1 MDKYEYR
8 LKAEQIEKL
17 VKKKDYAGA
26 AKIADTIDWR
36 RVKNVNMLYIVS
48 EIYEAT
54 ERYGECMEILDIA
67 YDRAPVGRM
76 LLYRMT
82 EVCTKMNNFDEAIAL
97 YREFVKVAP
106 HDQSRYILKYQIYR
120 ERGSSLEDQI
130 KILNE
135 YKTHEYQEKWA
146 YELAALYDEAGMQ
159 EECVRECDEL
169 ILWFSEG
176 EYVAK
181 ALKLKQ
187 KYEPLTEAQ
196 KEKYHSEV
204 KGAPASIGGDDFEE
218 PEVTEFDPGRFNT
231 MNLQAELAGNLDE
244 LLQED
249 ATIDLPDLGFG
260 EAPSEEAEEPD
271 FREDGTIDLPD
282 LGFGEAPP
290 EEAEEPD
297 FREDGTI
304 ELPDLGFGEEPP
316 EKAEEPD
323 FREDGTIELPD
334 LGFGEEPPEK
344 AEEPD
349 FREDG
354 TIELPDLGFGEKPP
368 EKAEEPDFR
377 EDGTIELPDLGFGE
391 KPPEKA
397 EEPDFREDG
406 TIELPDLGF
415 GEEPPE
421 EAEEEPEPDFRE
433 DGTIELPDLGFGEA
447 PPEKA
452 EEPDFREDGTIE
464 LPDLGFGEAPPEKAE
479 EPDFREDGTIDL
491 PVFGFGEETPEE
503 TEEESEPEPNV
514 WKDGMIELPDSGFGS
529 GTAKETEEEISFPE
543 ETSESGHEGTEQLS
557 VNEILD
563 EWEQKKAKTEALLEA
578 GAREEQKRRE
588 KVKQETAELIKLIEG
603 VSDMIPEDVQRILQE
618 ADEERK
624 ARETASVITEDD
636 LPQDLDDEIEEEEE
650 EELAI
655 EFVEEPSSGS
665 EKKRLSGDTTSLN
678 MIQELERSL
687 AAEVSEMAIN
697 SGHLT
702 EEQAR
707 LFAYFTSVKGM
718 SQQLSVLFKGD
729 SREGMTNSSRGNLI
743 VTGKQG
749 NGKTTLAIDIVKAL
763 QKQQQIGG
771 NKLAK
776 ISGQKLNTKDVY
788 EVLTRLKGG
797 ALIIE
802 GAGGLSDATMMALS
816 LVMEADTGGLLVI
829 LEDTAEEIERLFHK
843 NKNFASKFEHSI
855 DIPVFTNDELVA
867 FGTSYALEQEYSF
880 DEFGKLALYDRIGSR
895 QTNDHLV
902 TVAEVKEIIDRA
914 IEHAEKAGVR
924 RILDRITRKSVD
936 EFGNRLLREADF
948 ME

>member
-1 MDKYEYR
+1 M
-8 LKAEQIEKL
+8 
-17 VKKKDYAGA
+17 
-26 AKIADTIDWR
+26 
-36 RVKNVNMLYIVS
+36 
-48 EIYEAT
+48 
-54 ERYGECMEILDIA
+54 
-67 YDRAPVGRM
+67 
-76 LLYRMT
+76 
-82 EVCTKMNNFDEAIAL
+82 
-97 YREFVKVAP
+97 
-106 HDQSRYILKYQIYR
+106 
-120 ERGSSLEDQI
+120 
-130 KILNE
+130 
-135 YKTHEYQEKWA
+135 
-146 YELAALYDEAGMQ
+146 
-159 EECVRECDEL
+159 
-169 ILWFSEG
+169 
-176 EYVAK
+176 
-181 ALKLKQ
+181 
-187 KYEPLTEAQ
+187 
-196 KEKYHSEV
+196 
-204 KGAPASIGGDDFEE
+204 
-218 PEVTEFDPGRFNT
+218 
-231 MNLQAELAGNLDE
+231 
-244 LLQED
+244 
-249 ATIDLPDLGFG
+249 
-260 EAPSEEAEEPD
+260 
-271 FREDGTIDLPD
+271 
-282 LGFGEAPP
+282 
-290 EEAEEPD
+290 
-297 FREDGTI
+297 
-304 ELPDLGFGEEPP
+304 
-316 EKAEEPD
+316 
-323 FREDGTIELPD
+323 
-334 LGFGEEPPEK
+334 
-344 AEEPD
+344 
-349 FREDG
+349 
-354 TIELPDLGFGEKPP
+354 
-368 EKAEEPDFR
+368 
-377 EDGTIELPDLGFGE
+377 
-391 KPPEKA
+391 
-397 EEPDFREDG
+397 
-406 TIELPDLGF
+406 
-415 GEEPPE
+415 
-421 EAEEEPEPDFRE
+421 EEEPEPDFRE
-433 DGTIELPDLGFGEA
+433 A
-447 PPEKA
+447 
-452 EEPDFREDGTIE
+452 GTIE

-636 LPQDLDDEIEEEEE
+636 LPQDLDDEIEEEEEEEE

-924 RILDRITRKSVD
+924 WILDRITRKSVD

>member
-304 ELPDLGFGEEPP
+304 DLPDLGFGEAPPEEAEEPDFREDGTIDLPDLGFGEEPP

-334 LGFGEEPPEK
+334 LGFGEEPPE
-344 AEEPD
+344 EV
-349 FREDG
+349 
-354 TIELPDLGFGEKPP
+354 
-368 EKAEEPDFR
+368 
-377 EDGTIELPDLGFGE
+377 
-391 KPPEKA
+391 
-397 EEPDFREDG
+397 
-406 TIELPDLGF
+406 
-415 GEEPPE
+415 
-421 EAEEEPEPDFRE
+421 EEEPEPDFRE
-433 DGTIELPDLGFGEA
+433 A
-447 PPEKA
+447 
-452 EEPDFREDGTIE
+452 GTIE

-636 LPQDLDDEIEEEEE
+636 LPQDLDDEIEEEEEEEE

>member
-159 EECVRECDEL
+159 EECARECDEL

-260 EAPSEEAEEPD
+260 EAPPEEAEEPD

-290 EEAEEPD
+290 EEAEEPDFREDGTIDLPDLGFGEAPPEKAEEPD

-344 AEEPD
+344 AEE
-349 FREDG
+349 
-354 TIELPDLGFGEKPP
+354 
-368 EKAEEPDFR
+368 
-377 EDGTIELPDLGFGE
+377 
-391 KPPEKA
+391 
-397 EEPDFREDG
+397 EPDFREDG

-421 EAEEEPEPDFRE
+421 KAEEPDFRE
-433 DGTIELPDLGFGEA
+433 DGTIELPVFGFGEE
-447 PPEKA
+447 PPE
-452 EEPDFREDGTIE
+452 EVEEEPEPDFREAGTIE

-529 GTAKETEEEISFPE
+529 GTAKETEKEISFPE

>member
-260 EAPSEEAEEPD
+260 EAPPEEAEEPD
-271 FREDGTIDLPD
+271 FREDGTID
-282 LGFGEAPP
+282 
-290 EEAEEPD
+290 
-297 FREDGTI
+297 
-304 ELPDLGFGEEPP
+304 
-316 EKAEEPD
+316 
-323 FREDGTIELPD
+323 
-334 LGFGEEPPEK
+334 
-344 AEEPD
+344 
-349 FREDG
+349 
-354 TIELPDLGFGEKPP
+354 
-368 EKAEEPDFR
+368 
-377 EDGTIELPDLGFGE
+377 
-391 KPPEKA
+391 
-397 EEPDFREDG
+397 
-406 TIELPDLGF
+406 
-415 GEEPPE
+415 
-421 EAEEEPEPDFRE
+421 
-433 DGTIELPDLGFGEA
+433 
-447 PPEKA
+447 
-452 EEPDFREDGTIE
+452 
-464 LPDLGFGEAPPEKAE
+464 
-479 EPDFREDGTIDL
+479 
-491 PVFGFGEETPEE
+491 
-503 TEEESEPEPNV
+503 
-514 WKDGMIELPDSGFGS
+514 LPDSGFGS

-588 KVKQETAELIKLIEG
+588 KVKQETAELIRLIEG

>member
-260 EAPSEEAEEPD
+260 EAPPEEAEEPD
-271 FREDGTIDLPD
+271 FREDGTIDLPV
-282 LGFGEAPP
+282 
-290 EEAEEPD
+290 
-297 FREDGTI
+297 
-304 ELPDLGFGEEPP
+304 LGFGEEPP

-334 LGFGEEPPEK
+334 LGFGEEPPE
-344 AEEPD
+344 E
-349 FREDG
+349 
-354 TIELPDLGFGEKPP
+354 
-368 EKAEEPDFR
+368 
-377 EDGTIELPDLGFGE
+377 
-391 KPPEKA
+391 A

-421 EAEEEPEPDFRE
+421 EAEEER
-433 DGTIELPDLGFGEA
+433 
-447 PPEKA
+447 
-452 EEPDFREDGTIE
+452 EPDFREDGTIE

-503 TEEESEPEPNV
+503 TEEESEPEPDV

-636 LPQDLDDEIEEEEE
+636 LPQDLDDEIEEEEEEEE

>member
-304 ELPDLGFGEEPP
+304 DLPDLGFGEAPPEEAEEPDFREDGTIDLPDLGFGEEPP

-349 FREDG
+349 FRE
-354 TIELPDLGFGEKPP
+354 
-368 EKAEEPDFR
+368 A
-377 EDGTIELPDLGFGE
+377 
-391 KPPEKA
+391 
-397 EEPDFREDG
+397 
-406 TIELPDLGF
+406 
-415 GEEPPE
+415 
-421 EAEEEPEPDFRE
+421 
-433 DGTIELPDLGFGEA
+433 
-447 PPEKA
+447 
-452 EEPDFREDGTIE
+452 GTIE

-650 EELAI
+650 EEEEELAI

-729 SREGMTNSSRGNLI
+729 SREGMTNSSKGNLI

>member
-260 EAPSEEAEEPD
+260 EAP
-271 FREDGTIDLPD
+271 
-282 LGFGEAPP
+282 P
-290 EEAEEPD
+290 EE
-297 FREDGTI
+297 
-304 ELPDLGFGEEPP
+304 
-316 EKAEEPD
+316 
-323 FREDGTIELPD
+323 
-334 LGFGEEPPEK
+334 
-344 AEEPD
+344 
-349 FREDG
+349 
-354 TIELPDLGFGEKPP
+354 
-368 EKAEEPDFR
+368 
-377 EDGTIELPDLGFGE
+377 
-391 KPPEKA
+391 
-397 EEPDFREDG
+397 
-406 TIELPDLGF
+406 
-415 GEEPPE
+415 
-421 EAEEEPEPDFRE
+421 
-433 DGTIELPDLGFGEA
+433 
-447 PPEKA
+447 
-452 EEPDFREDGTIE
+452 
-464 LPDLGFGEAPPEKAE
+464 AE

-491 PVFGFGEETPEE
+491 PVFGFGEETPKE

-636 LPQDLDDEIEEEEE
+636 LPQDLDDEIEEEEEEEE

>member
-260 EAPSEEAEEPD
+260 EAPPEEAEEPD

-290 EEAEEPD
+290 EKAEEPDFREDGTIDLPVLGFGEEPPEKAEEPD

-354 TIELPDLGFGEKPP
+354 TIELPDLGFGE
-368 EKAEEPDFR
+368 
-377 EDGTIELPDLGFGE
+377 
-391 KPPEKA
+391 
-397 EEPDFREDG
+397 
-406 TIELPDLGF
+406 
-415 GEEPPE
+415 EPPE
-421 EAEEEPEPDFRE
+421 EVEEEPEPDFRE
-433 DGTIELPDLGFGEA
+433 A
-447 PPEKA
+447 
-452 EEPDFREDGTIE
+452 GTIE

-636 LPQDLDDEIEEEEE
+636 LPQDLDDEIEEEEEEEE

>member
-17 VKKKDYAGA
+17 VKKKDYAA
-26 AKIADTIDWR
+26 AAEIADTIDWR
-36 RVKNVNMLYIVS
+36 RVKNVNMLYVVS
-48 EIYEAT
+48 EIYEET
-54 ERYGECMEILDIA
+54 ERYGECMEILDMA

-82 EVCTKMNNFDEAIAL
+82 EVCTRMHNFDEAISL
-97 YREFVKVAP
+97 YREFVKAAP
-106 HDQSRYILKYQIYR
+106 HDQSRFILKYQIYR

-146 YELAALYDEAGMQ
+146 YELASLYDEAGMPD
-159 EECVRECDEL
+159 ECVRECDEL

-196 KEKYHSEV
+196 QEKYQYEV
-204 KGAPASIGGDDFEE
+204 KDAVSSVREGGLEE
-218 PEVTEFDPGRFNT
+218 PEVTEFDTGRFNT
-231 MNLQAELAGNLDE
+231 MDLQAELAGNLDE

-249 ATIDLPDLGFG
+249 ATIDLPELDV
-260 EAPSEEAEEPD
+260 EETVEKPEKEPESEPD
-271 FREDGTIDLPD
+271 FREDGTIDLPE
-282 LGFGEAPP
+282 LGFGEDV
-290 EEAEEPD
+290 EEEEEEEPEPD

-304 ELPDLGFGEEPP
+304 ELPELGFGEEAEEESEEEP
-316 EKAEEPD
+316 EPEPDFREEGTIELPELGFGEDVEEEEEEPEEEPESEPD
-323 FREDGTIELPD
+323 FREDGTIELPE
-334 LGFGEEPPEK
+334 LGFG
-344 AEEPD
+344 
-349 FREDG
+349 
-354 TIELPDLGFGEKPP
+354 
-368 EKAEEPDFR
+368 
-377 EDGTIELPDLGFGE
+377 
-391 KPPEKA
+391 
-397 EEPDFREDG
+397 
-406 TIELPDLGF
+406 
-415 GEEPPE
+415 E

-433 DGTIELPDLGFGEA
+433 DGTIELPELGFTEEA
-447 PPEKA
+447 EQEA
-452 EEPDFREDGTIE
+452 EE
-464 LPDLGFGEAPPEKAE
+464 
-479 EPDFREDGTIDL
+479 
-491 PVFGFGEETPEE
+491 
-503 TEEESEPEPNV
+503 EPEPT
-514 WKDGMIELPDSGFGS
+514 
-529 GTAKETEEEISFPE
+529 GTGP
-543 ETSESGHEGTEQLS
+543 LS
-557 VNEILD
+557 VDEILD
-563 EWEQKKAKTEALLEA
+563 DWEQKKAKTEALLEA

-588 KVKQETAELIKLIEG
+588 KVKQETAELMKLIEG
-603 VSDMIPEDVQRILQE
+603 VSDVIPEDVQRILKE
-618 ADEERK
+618 ADEEK
-624 ARETASVITEDD
+624 KTKEEKKTEEAAVTENDS
-636 LPQDLDDEIEEEEE
+636 LQDLDAGIEEE

-655 EFVEEPSSGS
+655 EIVEDSSSGTG
-665 EKKRLSGDTTSLN
+665 KKKLSGDTTSLN

-687 AAEVSEMAIN
+687 AAEVSEMAVN

-702 EEQAR
+702 QEQAR

-729 SREGMTNSSRGNLI
+729 SRDEMTNSSRGNLI

-771 NKLAK
+771 NKVAK

-816 LVMEADTGGLLVI
+816 LAMETDTGGLLVI
-829 LEDTAEEIERLFHK
+829 LEDSAEEIERLFHK

-902 TVAEVKEIIDRA
+902 TVAEVKEIIDSA
-914 IEHAEKAGVR
+914 IEHAEKGSIRHV
-924 RILDRITRKSVD
+924 LNRITRRSVD

>member
-260 EAPSEEAEEPD
+260 EAPPEEAEEPD

-290 EEAEEPD
+290 EEAEEPDFREDGTIDLPDLGFGEAPPEKAEEPDFREDGTIDLPVLGFGEEPPEKAEEPD

-354 TIELPDLGFGEKPP
+354 TIELPDLGFGE
-368 EKAEEPDFR
+368 
-377 EDGTIELPDLGFGE
+377 
-391 KPPEKA
+391 
-397 EEPDFREDG
+397 
-406 TIELPDLGF
+406 
-415 GEEPPE
+415 EPPE
-421 EAEEEPEPDFRE
+421 EVEEEPEPDFRE
-433 DGTIELPDLGFGEA
+433 A
-447 PPEKA
+447 
-452 EEPDFREDGTIE
+452 GTIE

-636 LPQDLDDEIEEEEE
+636 LPQDLDDEIEEEEEEEE

>member
-1 MDKYEYR
+1 MRERKPEDKEQLMKGYVQG
-8 LKAEQIEKL
+8 KKSAAEN
-17 VKKKDYAGA
+17 GA
-26 AKIADTIDWR
+26 EGGSEDGERESFSFLQETI
-36 RVKNVNMLYIVS
+36 KPK
-48 EIYEAT
+48 
-54 ERYGECMEILDIA
+54 
-67 YDRAPVGRM
+67 PVTGGQ
-76 LLYRMT
+76 
-82 EVCTKMNNFDEAIAL
+82 IAL
-97 YREFVKVAP
+97 QLVKVAVYGLIIGVTACCGFYALRP
-106 HDQSRYILKYQIYR
+106 WA
-120 ERGSSLEDQI
+120 EE
-130 KILNE
+130 
-135 YKTHEYQEKWA
+135 TFHE
-146 YELAALYDEAGMQ
+146 
-159 EECVRECDEL
+159 
-169 ILWFSEG
+169 
-176 EYVAK
+176 
-181 ALKLKQ
+181 
-187 KYEPLTEAQ
+187 EAQ
-196 KEKYHSEV
+196 EV
-204 KGAPASIGGDDFEE
+204 TLPGDEEEE
-218 PEVTEFDPGRFNT
+218 PELTE
-231 MNLQAELAGNLDE
+231 
-244 LLQED
+244 
-249 ATIDLPDLGFG
+249 
-260 EAPSEEAEEPD
+260 
-271 FREDGTIDLPD
+271 
-282 LGFGEAPP
+282 
-290 EEAEEPD
+290 
-297 FREDGTI
+297 
-304 ELPDLGFGEEPP
+304 
-316 EKAEEPD
+316 K
-323 FREDGTIELPD
+323 
-334 LGFGEEPPEK
+334 
-344 AEEPD
+344 
-349 FREDG
+349 
-354 TIELPDLGFGEKPP
+354 
-368 EKAEEPDFR
+368 
-377 EDGTIELPDLGFGE
+377 
-391 KPPEKA
+391 
-397 EEPDFREDG
+397 
-406 TIELPDLGF
+406 
-415 GEEPPE
+415 
-421 EAEEEPEPDFRE
+421 EEEPEPDFRE
-433 DGTIELPDLGFGEA
+433 A
-447 PPEKA
+447 
-452 EEPDFREDGTIE
+452 GTIE

-636 LPQDLDDEIEEEEE
+636 LPQDLDDEIEEEEEEEE

>member
-271 FREDGTIDLPD
+271 FREDGTI
-282 LGFGEAPP
+282 
-290 EEAEEPD
+290 
-297 FREDGTI
+297 
-304 ELPDLGFGEEPP
+304 
-316 EKAEEPD
+316 
-323 FREDGTIELPD
+323 
-334 LGFGEEPPEK
+334 
-344 AEEPD
+344 
-349 FREDG
+349 
-354 TIELPDLGFGEKPP
+354 
-368 EKAEEPDFR
+368 
-377 EDGTIELPDLGFGE
+377 
-391 KPPEKA
+391 
-397 EEPDFREDG
+397 
-406 TIELPDLGF
+406 
-415 GEEPPE
+415 
-421 EAEEEPEPDFRE
+421 
-433 DGTIELPDLGFGEA
+433 
-447 PPEKA
+447 
-452 EEPDFREDGTIE
+452 E

-503 TEEESEPEPNV
+503 TEEESEPEPDV